1 MGMNPG
7 TCMRMRMVIHT
18 VITMVIPTAIPTV
31 MDIMTMHLR

>member
-7 TCMRMRMVIHT
+7 TCMRMVIHT
-18 VITMVIPTAIPTV
+18 VITMVIHTAIHMV